1 MKTSNTKRL
10 VGIAMFG
17 AIAYV
22 LMFFAFPILP
32 SATFLKIDFSD
43 IPILLGMFL
52 YGPVGGI
59 FIALIRSVLHY
70 IQTGGDL
77 GYPIGDVASFVA
89 TLTYAFPIY
98 WLINKQLTKQKLGL
112 PNMVMANMV
121 GTVSMTVVM
130 SIANWFVITPL
141 YLAVMGFN
149 VGPIK
154 DYVLLG
160 IVPFNII
167 KGLLVSVIF
176 IFMFSTMQS
185 WIVKNQTN
193 STLYK

>member
-32 SATFLKIDFSD
+32 SASFLKIDFSD

-52 YGPVGGI
+52 YGPMGGVL
-59 FIALIRSVLHY
+59 IALIRSILHY
-70 IQTGGDL
+70 VQTGGDM

-98 WLINKQLTKQKLGL
+98 LIINKQLKKQKLTL
-112 PNMVMANMV
+112 PHMVMANV
-121 GTVSMTVVM
+121 TGTVSMTVVM
-130 SIANWFVITPL
+130 SIANWLILTPL
-141 YLAVMGFN
+141 YLAVMGFS
-149 VGPIK
+149 VGPIRQ
-154 DYVLLG
+154 YILLG
-160 IVPFNII
+160 ILPFNII
-167 KGLLVSVIF
+167 DRKSV
-176 IFMFSTMQS
+176 
-185 WIVKNQTN
+185 V
-193 STLYK
+193 